1 MDDMDNFD
9 LLSAEKVAAKYGG
22 DKRKI
27 GEAARMGLV
36 NPTVAVMAGMFIDR
50 MRNAAIKEQQ
60 PTTTVAQDVMAPA
73 TQMAEMFVDR
83 MRGDAAQ
90 GQAAPQM
97 PTQMTATPA
106 QTATLAEGGLT
117 ALPVDDD
124 MFPDEYAGGG
134 IVAFQNE
141 GFVDPMFSAPDMGD
155 PYARE
160 RTPSQYE
167 MFTKELT
174 LPELQEYYRSG
185 KVPDRLAGQEPS
197 GLGSRGI
204 PLFGGYTGY
213 DLPKAPSKSKD
224 EAVKPAAAAAPAA
237 RSKGAEESK
246 GEGRG
251 ASKAAAAP
259 TDYAEY
265 LKSLKTKFG
274 VSDAPDAKAREA
286 LDKYKEKL
294 NKDLDKAGALGLVSA
309 GLGIAGGKSRYALQ
323 NLQGAI
329 PAIEQ
334 YGRAMD
340 KIREGEKGI
349 LDSEARMEQAADARR
364 RGDMATAISLEKD
377 ARDFAL
383 RERTAAAQIAQAN
396 RMGAE
401 AEVIDR
407 YAKSK
412 GISFDQAAVEIA
424 QMRGEARDPVKAAIA
439 EKFKAGKS
447 AGRNDADIMKDLRK
461 SYPDVFGS
469 A

>member
-27 GEAARMGLV
+27 GQAAQMGLV

-50 MRNAAIKEQQ
+50 MRGAAIKEQQ
-60 PTTTVAQDVMAPA
+60 SDTTVAQDVMAPA
-73 TQMAEMFVDR
+73 TQMA
-83 MRGDAAQ
+83 GLGATP
-90 GQAAPQM
+90 QAN
-97 PTQMTATPA
+97 TQMAAVPTGTR
-106 QTATLAEGGLT
+106 TLAEGGLT
-117 ALPVDDD
+117 ALPVNED

-141 GFVDPMFSAPDMGD
+141 GFVDPIFSAPDI
-155 PYARE
+155 A
-160 RTPSQYE
+160 
-167 MFTKELT
+167 
-174 LPELQEYYRSG
+174 
-185 KVPDRLAGQEPS
+185 PS
-197 GLGSRGI
+197 GPDLSSFTDDEKMQYLQGRIGYPQAAALTEGKISLDQLFKDIYGRTSVI
-204 PLFGGYTGY
+204 PSDRTTK
-213 DLPKAPSKSKD
+213 PKSIAERVS
-224 EAVKPAAAAAPAA
+224 AAAAAAPAT
-237 RSKGAEESK
+237 RSQGAEESK

-294 NKDLDKAGALGLVSA
+294 NKDLDKAGALGLVTA

-329 PAIEQ
+329 PGIEQ
-334 YGRAMD
+334 YSKAMD

-364 RGDMATAISLEKD
+364 RGDMATALSLEKD

-383 RERTAAAQIAQAN
+383 REKTAAAQIAQAG

-401 AEVIDR
+401 SEVIDR
-407 YAKSK
+407 YARAK
-412 GISFDQAAVEIA
+412 GISFDKAAREIA
-424 QMRGEARDPVKAAIA
+424 EMRGDARNPMNTQMA
-439 EKFKAGKS
+439 EVLKKLKPGQTTV
-447 AGRNDADIMKDLRK
+447 DIKDLLTQ
-461 SYPDVFGS
+461 YPGVTPTR
-469 A
+469 

>member
-27 GEAARMGLV
+27 GQAAQMGLV

-50 MRNAAIKEQQ
+50 MRGAAVQEQQ
-60 PTTTVAQDVMAPA
+60 PSTTVAQDVMAPA
-73 TQMAEMFVDR
+73 IQMAGLGATPQANTQMAAV
-83 MRGDAAQ
+83 
-90 GQAAPQM
+90 
-97 PTQMTATPA
+97 PTGTR
-106 QTATLAEGGLT
+106 TLAEGGLT
-117 ALPVDDD
+117 ALPVNED

-185 KVPDRLAGQEPS
+185 KVPDRLAGQEPR
-197 GLGSRGI
+197 GLGSRGA

-213 DLPKAPSKSKD
+213 DLPKAPSKAK
-224 EAVKPAAAAAPAA
+224 EEVAKPAAAAAPAA
-237 RSKGAEESK
+237 RSQGAEESK

-294 NKDLDKAGALGLVSA
+294 TKDLDKAGALGLVSA

-323 NLQGAI
+323 NLQGAM

-334 YGRAMD
+334 YSRAMD
-340 KIREGEKGI
+340 KIRESEKGI

-383 RERTAAAQIAQAN
+383 REKTAAAQIAQAG

-407 YAKSK
+407 YAKAK
-412 GISFDQAAVEIA
+412 GISFDKAAREIA
-424 QMRGEARDPVKAAIA
+424 EMRGEARDPMKTILAERFRNAQKGGA
-439 EKFKAGKS
+439 EKI
-447 AGRNDADIMKDLRK
+447 DIKDLLTQ
-461 SYPDVFGS
+461 YPGVTPTR
-469 A
+469 

>member
-60 PTTTVAQDVMAPA
+60 PTTTVAQDTFTPPV
-73 TQMAEMFVDR
+73 QMAQA
-83 MRGDAAQ
+83 GLGATPQA
-90 GQAAPQM
+90 QAAPQM
-97 PTQMTATPA
+97 PTQMAAAPA

-134 IVAFQNE
+134 VVAFQNE
-141 GFVDPMFSAPDMGD
+141 GFVDPIFSAPDMGD

-224 EAVKPAAAAAPAA
+224 EAVKPAAAAAAPAA
-237 RSKGAEESK
+237 RSQGAEESK

-274 VSDAPDAKAREA
+274 VSDEPDAKAREA

-294 NKDLDKAGALGLVSA
+294 NKDLSKAGALGLVSA
-309 GLGIAGGKSRYALQ
+309 GLGIAGGKSRHALQ

-329 PAIEQ
+329 PAIDQ
-334 YGRAMD
+334 YSRAMD

-349 LDSEARMEQAADARR
+349 LDSEARREQAADARR

-447 AGRNDADIMKDLRK
+447 TGRNDADIMKDLRK
-461 SYPDVFGS
+461 SYPDVFGP

>member
-27 GEAARMGLV
+27 GQAAQMGLV

-50 MRNAAIKEQQ
+50 MRGAAIKEQQ
-60 PTTTVAQDVMAPA
+60 SDTTVAQDVMAPA
-73 TQMAEMFVDR
+73 TQMA
-83 MRGDAAQ
+83 GLGATS
-90 GQAAPQM
+90 QAN
-97 PTQMTATPA
+97 TQMAAVPTGTR
-106 QTATLAEGGLT
+106 TLAEGGLT
-117 ALPVDDD
+117 ALPVNED

-185 KVPDRLAGQEPS
+185 KVPDRLAGQEPR
-197 GLGSRGI
+197 GLGSRGA

-213 DLPKAPSKSKD
+213 DLPKAPSKAKE
-224 EAVKPAAAAAPAA
+224 EAAKPAAAAPAT
-237 RSKGAEESK
+237 RSQGAEESK

-259 TDYAEY
+259 TDYADY

-274 VSDAPDAKAREA
+274 VSDEPDAKARAA

-323 NLQGAI
+323 NLAGAA

-334 YGRAMD
+334 YSRAMD

-383 RERTAAAQIAQAN
+383 REKTAAAQIAQAG

-401 AEVIDR
+401 SEVIDR
-407 YAKSK
+407 YARAK
-412 GISFDQAAVEIA
+412 GISFDKAAREIA
-424 QMRGEARDPVKAAIA
+424 EMRGDARNPMNTQMA
-439 EKFKAGKS
+439 EILKKLKPGQATV
-447 AGRNDADIMKDLRK
+447 DDIKGLLTQ
-461 SYPDVFGS
+461 YPGVTPTR
-469 A
+469 

>member
-60 PTTTVAQDVMAPA
+60 PTTTVAQDTFTPPV
-73 TQMAEMFVDR
+73 QMAQA
-83 MRGDAAQ
+83 GLGATPQA
-90 GQAAPQM
+90 QAAPQM
-97 PTQMTATPA
+97 PTQMAAAPA

-134 IVAFQNE
+134 VVAFQNE
-141 GFVDPMFSAPDMGD
+141 GFVDPIFSAPDMGD

-224 EAVKPAAAAAPAA
+224 EAVKPAAAAAAPAA
-237 RSKGAEESK
+237 RSQGAEESK

-274 VSDAPDAKAREA
+274 VSDEPDAKAREA

-294 NKDLDKAGALGLVSA
+294 NKDLSKAGALGLVSA

-329 PAIEQ
+329 PAIDQ
-334 YGRAMD
+334 YSKAMD

-383 RERTAAAQIAQAN
+383 REKTAAAQIAQAN
-396 RMGAE
+396 RMGSE

-407 YAKSK
+407 YAKAK
-412 GISFDQAAVEIA
+412 GISFDQAAREIA
-424 QMRGEARDPVKAAIA
+424 EMRGEARDPMKAILAERFRNAQKGGA
-439 EKFKAGKS
+439 EKI
-447 AGRNDADIMKDLRK
+447 DIRDLITQ
-461 SYPDVFGS
+461 YPGVTPTR
-469 A
+469 